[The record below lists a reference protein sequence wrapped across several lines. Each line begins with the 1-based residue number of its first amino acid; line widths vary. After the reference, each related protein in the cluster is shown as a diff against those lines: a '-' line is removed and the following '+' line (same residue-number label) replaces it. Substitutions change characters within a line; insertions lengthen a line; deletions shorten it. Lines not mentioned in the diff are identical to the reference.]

1 MTLGALLLL
10 GALGA
15 PLVRGVR
22 GSPAEG
28 RLLEKLFSGYDSSVR
43 PARDVGDRVRVSIGL
58 TLAQLISLNE
68 KDEEMSTKVYLD
80 LAWTDYRLSWE
91 PAEHEGIDSL
101 RITAESVWL
110 PDVVLL
116 NNNDGNFD
124 FALDINVEV
133 SSDGSLRWQPPG
145 IYRSSCSIQVTYFPF
160 DWQNCTMVF
169 SSYSYD
175 SSEVSLQ
182 TGLDPDGQE
191 QQEVHIHEGT
201 FIENGQWEIIHK
213 PSRLIQPP
221 VDPRGRGEGQH
232 QEVTFYL
239 IIRRKP
245 LFYLV
250 NVIAPCILITLLA
263 IFVFYLPPDAGEKM
277 GLSIFALLTL
287 TVFLLLLADKVPETS
302 LSVPIIIKY
311 LMFTM
316 VLVTFSVILSVVVL
330 NLHHRSPHTHQM
342 PFWVRQ
348 IFIHKLPLYLGLKR
362 PKPERDQM
370 PEPPPVAPRDSPG
383 SGWGRGTDEYFIRKP
398 PSDFL
403 FPKPN
408 RFPPEWAAPD
418 LRRFI
423 DGPNRAVGLPPEL
436 REVVSSINYI
446 ARQLQEQEDHDA
458 APPLAL
464 GFISDWEIASFG
476 PASCFPIG
484 SLLPSIARGFALLC
498 SATYPCFRSL
508 VPGVPGRRTG
518 HWGRPS
524 LGLKEDWQF
533 VAMVVD
539 RLFLWTF
546 IIFTSVGTLVIF
558 LDATYH
564 LPPTDPF
571 P

>member
-1 MTLGALLLL
+1 MTPGALLLLLLL
-10 GALGA
+10 GALGVPFA
-15 PLVRGVR
+15 PGAR
-22 GSPAEG
+22 GSEAEG
-28 RLLEKLFSGYDSSVR
+28 RLREKLFSGYDSSVR
-43 PARDVGDRVRVSIGL
+43 PAREVGDRVG
-58 TLAQLISLNE
+58 NE

-80 LAWTDYRLSWE
+80 LEWTDYRLSWDPE
-91 PAEHEGIDSL
+91 EHEGIDSL

-124 FALDINVEV
+124 VALDISVVV
-133 SSDGSLRWQPPG
+133 SSDGSVRWQPPG

-182 TGLDPDGQE
+182 TGLGPDGQE
-191 QQEVHIHEGT
+191 RQEVHIHEGT

-221 VDPRGRGEGQH
+221 VDPRGGGERRR
-232 QEVTFYL
+232 EAVTFYL

-342 PFWVRQ
+342 PLWVRQ
-348 IFIHKLPLYLGLKR
+348 VRRSPFQPVLTLNPSIWLFVQVSLLPPTDFNLPFHRPEGELQLLIFIHKLPPYLGLKR
-362 PKPERDQM
+362 PKPERDQI
-370 PEPPPVAPRDSPG
+370 PEPPPIPLRDSPG

-398 PSDFL
+398 PNDFL

-408 RFPPEWAAPD
+408 RFQPELSAPD
-418 LRRFI
+418 LRRFT

-436 REVVSSINYI
+436 REVVSSISYI
-446 ARQLQEQEDHDA
+446 AQQLQEQEDHDA
-458 APPLAL
+458 
-464 GFISDWEIASFG
+464 
-476 PASCFPIG
+476 
-484 SLLPSIARGFALLC
+484 
-498 SATYPCFRSL
+498 
-508 VPGVPGRRTG
+508 
-518 HWGRPS
+518 
-524 LGLKEDWQF
+524 LKEDWQF

-564 LPPTDPF
+564 LPPPDPF

>member
-1 MTLGALLLL
+1 MTPGALLLL
-10 GALGA
+10 LLGVLGA
-15 PLVRGVR
+15 HLVPGAR
-22 GSPAEG
+22 GSEAEG
-28 RLLEKLFSGYDSSVR
+28 RLREKLFSGYDSTVR
-43 PARDVGDRVRVSIGL
+43 PAREVGDRVWVSIGL

-80 LAWTDYRLSWE
+80 LEWTDYRLSWDPE
-91 PAEHEGIDSL
+91 EHEGIDSL
-101 RITAESVWL
+101 RISAESVWL

-124 FALDINVEV
+124 VALDINVVV
-133 SSDGSLRWQPPG
+133 SSDGSMRWQPPG

-182 TGLDPDGQE
+182 TGLSPEGQE
-191 QQEVHIHEGT
+191 RQEVYIHEAT

-213 PSRLIQPP
+213 PSRLIQPS
-221 VDPRGRGEGQH
+221 VDPRGGGEGRRE
-232 QEVTFYL
+232 EVTFYL

-342 PFWVRQ
+342 PLWVRQ
-348 IFIHKLPLYLGLKR
+348 LQPSLSQTRGRLQLQLLIFIHKLPLYLGLKR

-370 PEPPPVAPRDSPG
+370 QEPPSITPRDSPG

-398 PSDFL
+398 PNDFL

-408 RFPPEWAAPD
+408 RFQPELSAPD

-436 REVVSSINYI
+436 REVVSSISYI

-458 APPLAL
+458 
-464 GFISDWEIASFG
+464 
-476 PASCFPIG
+476 
-484 SLLPSIARGFALLC
+484 
-498 SATYPCFRSL
+498 
-508 VPGVPGRRTG
+508 
-518 HWGRPS
+518 
-524 LGLKEDWQF
+524 LKEDWQF

-564 LPPTDPF
+564 LPPADPF

>member
-1 MTLGALLLL
+1 MTPRALLLL
-10 GALGA
+10 GLLGALGT
-15 PLVRGVR
+15 PLSPGVH
-22 GSPAEG
+22 GLEAEG
-28 RLLEKLFSGYDSSVR
+28 RLRDKLFSGYDSTVR
-43 PARDVGDRVRVSIGL
+43 PAREVGDRVLVSIGL

-80 LAWTDYRLSWE
+80 LEWTDYRLSWD
-91 PAEHEGIDSL
+91 PAEHDGIDSL
-101 RITAESVWL
+101 RVTAESVWL
-110 PDVVLL
+110 PDVVLVNKAL
-116 NNNDGNFD
+116 ISDEKSLPCSNDGNFEV
-124 FALDINVEV
+124 ALDINVVV
-133 SSDGSLRWQPPG
+133 SSDGSVRWQPPG
-145 IYRSSCSIQVTYFPF
+145 LYRSSCSIQVTYFPF

-175 SSEVSLQ
+175 SSEVSLW
-182 TGLDPDGQE
+182 TGLGPDGQE
-191 QQEVHIHEGT
+191 RQEIHIHEGT

-221 VDPRGRGEGQH
+221 GNPRGQGKGQH
-232 QEVTFYL
+232 QDITFYV

-316 VLVTFSVILSVVVL
+316 VLVTFSVILSVIVL
-330 NLHHRSPHTHQM
+330 NLHHRSPYTHQM
-342 PFWVRQ
+342 PLWVRQ
-348 IFIHKLPLYLGLKR
+348 IFIHKLPRYLGLKR

-370 PEPPPVAPRDSPG
+370 PEPPPLALKDSPG

-403 FPKPN
+403 FPKLN
-408 RFPPEWAAPD
+408 RFQPELTAPD

-436 REVVSSINYI
+436 REAVSSISYI

-458 APPLAL
+458 
-464 GFISDWEIASFG
+464 
-476 PASCFPIG
+476 
-484 SLLPSIARGFALLC
+484 
-498 SATYPCFRSL
+498 
-508 VPGVPGRRTG
+508 
-518 HWGRPS
+518 
-524 LGLKEDWQF
+524 LKEDWQF

-564 LPPTDPF
+564 VPPPDPF

>member
-1 MTLGALLLL
+1 MTPGLLLLLLL
-10 GALGA
+10 GTSGV
-15 PLVRGVR
+15 PLARGI
-22 GSPAEG
+22 SDLEAESQL
-28 RLLEKLFSGYDSSVR
+28 RDKLFSGYDPSVR
-43 PARDVGDRVRVSIGL
+43 PAQKVGDRVEVSIGL
-58 TLAQLISLNE
+58 SLAQLISLNE

-80 LAWTDYRLSWE
+80 LEWTDYRLSWDPE
-91 PAEHEGIDSL
+91 QHEGIASL
-101 RITAESVWL
+101 RLPAPSVWL

-124 FALDINVEV
+124 VALDINVVV
-133 SSDGSLRWQPPG
+133 SPDGSVRWQPPG
-145 IYRSSCSIQVTYFPF
+145 VYRSSCSIQVTYFPF

-182 TGLDPDGQE
+182 TGFGPDGQE
-191 QQEVHIHEGT
+191 RQEIHLHEGT

-213 PSRLIQPP
+213 PSRLVQR
-221 VDPRGRGEGQH
+221 VVTARGGGKEQN
-232 QEVTFYL
+232 QEVVFYL

-263 IFVFYLPPDAGEKM
+263 IIVFYLPPDAGEKM

-316 VLVTFSVILSVVVL
+316 ILVTFSVILSVLVL

-342 PFWVRQ
+342 PLWVYQ
-348 IFIHKLPLYLGLKR
+348 IFIQKLPRYLGLKR
-362 PKPERDQM
+362 PKSEKDQM
-370 PEPPPVAPRDSPG
+370 TEPPSLILKDLPG
-383 SGWGRGTDEYFIRKP
+383 SDWGWRTDEYFIRKP
-398 PSDFL
+398 PNDFL

-408 RFPPEWAAPD
+408 RFQPELPGPERRRCIDIPTRAA
-418 LRRFI
+418 
-423 DGPNRAVGLPPEL
+423 GLPPEL
-436 REVVSSINYI
+436 LEVVSSISFI
-446 ARQLQEQEDHDA
+446 ARQLQEQEDQDA
-458 APPLAL
+458 L
-464 GFISDWEIASFG
+464 
-476 PASCFPIG
+476 
-484 SLLPSIARGFALLC
+484 
-498 SATYPCFRSL
+498 T
-508 VPGVPGRRTG
+508 
-518 HWGRPS
+518 
-524 LGLKEDWQF
+524 EDWQF

-539 RLFLWTF
+539 RLFLWIF

-564 LPPTDPF
+564 LPPENPF

>member
-1 MTLGALLLL
+1 MTPGALLLLLL

-15 PLVRGVR
+15 PFAPAR
-22 GSPAEG
+22 GSEAEG
-28 RLLEKLFSGYDSSVR
+28 RLREKLFSGYDSSVR
-43 PARDVGDRVRVSIGL
+43 PAREVGDRVAVSVGL
-58 TLAQLISLNE
+58 SLAQLISLNE

-80 LAWTDYRLSWE
+80 LEWTDYRLSWDPE
-91 PAEHEGIDSL
+91 EHEGIDSL

-124 FALDINVEV
+124 VALDINVVV
-133 SSDGSLRWQPPG
+133 SSDGSVRWQPPG
-145 IYRSSCSIQVTYFPF
+145 VYRSSCSIQVTYFPF

-182 TGLDPDGQE
+182 TGLGPDGQE
-191 QQEVHIHEGT
+191 RQEVHIHEGT

-221 VDPRGRGEGQH
+221 VDPRGGGERRRE
-232 QEVTFYL
+232 EVTFYL

-330 NLHHRSPHTHQM
+330 NLHHRSPYTHQM
-342 PFWVRQ
+342 PLWVRQ
-348 IFIHKLPLYLGLKR
+348 VVSTPHR
-362 PKPERDQM
+362 PRRRERENYSSQKTVRRFQPEL
-370 PEPPPVAPRDSPG
+370 S
-383 SGWGRGTDEYFIRKP
+383 
-398 PSDFL
+398 
-403 FPKPN
+403 
-408 RFPPEWAAPD
+408 APD

-436 REVVSSINYI
+436 REVVSSISYI
-446 ARQLQEQEDHDA
+446 AQQLQEQEDHDA
-458 APPLAL
+458 
-464 GFISDWEIASFG
+464 
-476 PASCFPIG
+476 
-484 SLLPSIARGFALLC
+484 
-498 SATYPCFRSL
+498 
-508 VPGVPGRRTG
+508 
-518 HWGRPS
+518 
-524 LGLKEDWQF
+524 LKEDWQF

-564 LPPTDPF
+564 LPPPDPF

>member
-1 MTLGALLLL
+1 MTPGALLLL
-10 GALGA
+10 LGVLGA
-15 PLVRGVR
+15 PIAPGAR
-22 GSPAEG
+22 GSEAEG
-28 RLLEKLFSGYDSSVR
+28 RLREKLFSSYDSSVR
-43 PARDVGDRVRVSIGL
+43 PAREVGDPVRVSIGL
-58 TLAQLISLNE
+58 ILAQLISLNE

-80 LAWTDYRLSWE
+80 LEWTDYRLSWD
-91 PAEHEGIDSL
+91 PAKHDGIDML
-101 RITAESVWL
+101 RITAQSVWL

-124 FALDINVEV
+124 VALDINVVV
-133 SSDGSLRWQPPG
+133 SSDGSVRWQPPG
-145 IYRSSCSIQVTYFPF
+145 LYHSSCSIQVTYFPF

-182 TGLDPDGQE
+182 TGLGPDGQE
-191 QQEVHIHEGT
+191 RQEIYVHEGT

-221 VDPRGRGEGQH
+221 GDIRGGREGQH

-302 LSVPIIIKY
+302 LAVPIIVKY

-316 VLVTFSVILSVVVL
+316 ILVTFSVILSVVVL

-342 PFWVRQ
+342 PLWVRQ

-362 PKPERDQM
+362 PKPERDQL
-370 PEPPPVAPRDSPG
+370 PEPPHSFSTG

-398 PSDFL
+398 RSNFL

-408 RFPPEWAAPD
+408 RFQPELSAPD

-423 DGPNRAVGLPPEL
+423 HGPNRAVVGLPPEL
-436 REVVSSINYI
+436 REAVSSISYI
-446 ARQLQEQEDHDA
+446 ARQLREQEEYDA
-458 APPLAL
+458 
-464 GFISDWEIASFG
+464 
-476 PASCFPIG
+476 
-484 SLLPSIARGFALLC
+484 
-498 SATYPCFRSL
+498 
-508 VPGVPGRRTG
+508 
-518 HWGRPS
+518 
-524 LGLKEDWQF
+524 LKEDWQF

-564 LPPTDPF
+564 LPPPDPF

>member
-1 MTLGALLLL
+1 MTPGALLLLLLL

-15 PLVRGVR
+15 PFAPGAR
-22 GSPAEG
+22 GSEAEG
-28 RLLEKLFSGYDSSVR
+28 RLREKLFSGYDSSVR
-43 PARDVGDRVRVSIGL
+43 PAREVGDRVGVSIGL
-58 TLAQLISLNE
+58 SLAQLISLNE

-80 LAWTDYRLSWE
+80 LEWTDYRLSWDPE
-91 PAEHEGIDSL
+91 EHEGIDSL

-124 FALDINVEV
+124 VALDISVVV
-133 SSDGSLRWQPPG
+133 SSDGSVRWQPPG

-182 TGLDPDGQE
+182 TGLGPDGQE
-191 QQEVHIHEGT
+191 RQEVHIHEGT
-201 FIENGQWEIIHK
+201 FI
-213 PSRLIQPP
+213 
-221 VDPRGRGEGQH
+221 
-232 QEVTFYL
+232 
-239 IIRRKP
+239 
-245 LFYLV
+245 
-250 NVIAPCILITLLA
+250 
-263 IFVFYLPPDAGEKM
+263 GEKM

-342 PFWVRQ
+342 PLWVRQ
-348 IFIHKLPLYLGLKR
+348 IFIHKLPPYLGLKR
-362 PKPERDQM
+362 PKPERDQI
-370 PEPPPVAPRDSPG
+370 PEPPPIPLRDSPG

-398 PSDFL
+398 PNDFL

-408 RFPPEWAAPD
+408 RFQPELSAPD
-418 LRRFI
+418 LRRFT

-436 REVVSSINYI
+436 REVVSSISYI
-446 ARQLQEQEDHDA
+446 AQQLQEQEAHDA
-458 APPLAL
+458 
-464 GFISDWEIASFG
+464 
-476 PASCFPIG
+476 
-484 SLLPSIARGFALLC
+484 
-498 SATYPCFRSL
+498 
-508 VPGVPGRRTG
+508 
-518 HWGRPS
+518 
-524 LGLKEDWQF
+524 LKEDWQF

-564 LPPTDPF
+564 LPPPDPF

>member
-1 MTLGALLLL
+1 MTPGALLLL
-10 GALGA
+10 LGVLGA
-15 PLVRGVR
+15 PLAPGAR
-22 GSPAEG
+22 GSEAEG
-28 RLLEKLFSGYDSSVR
+28 RLRDKLFSGYDSSVR
-43 PARDVGDRVRVSIGL
+43 PAREVGDRVGVSIGL
-58 TLAQLISLNE
+58 SLAQLISLNE
-68 KDEEMSTKVYLD
+68 KDEELSTKVYLD
-80 LAWTDYRLSWE
+80 LEWTDYRLSWD
-91 PAEHEGIDSL
+91 PAEHDGIDSL
-101 RITAESVWL
+101 RITTEFVWL

-124 FALDINVEV
+124 VALDINVVV
-133 SSDGSLRWQPPG
+133 SSDGSVRWQPPG

-182 TGLDPDGQE
+182 TSPGPEGQE
-191 QQEVHIHEGT
+191 HQEVHIHEGT

-221 VDPRGRGEGQH
+221 GDPRGGREGQR

-342 PFWVRQ
+342 PLWVRQ
-348 IFIHKLPLYLGLKR
+348 IFIHKLPRCLGLKR

-370 PEPPPVAPRDSPG
+370 PEPLHSSSTG

-398 PSDFL
+398 PNDFL

-408 RFPPEWAAPD
+408 RFQPESPASD

-423 DGPNRAVGLPPEL
+423 DGPNRAAGLPPEL
-436 REVVSSINYI
+436 REVVSSISYI
-446 ARQLQEQEDHDA
+446 AQQLQEQEDYDA
-458 APPLAL
+458 
-464 GFISDWEIASFG
+464 
-476 PASCFPIG
+476 
-484 SLLPSIARGFALLC
+484 
-498 SATYPCFRSL
+498 
-508 VPGVPGRRTG
+508 
-518 HWGRPS
+518 
-524 LGLKEDWQF
+524 LKEDWQF

-564 LPPTDPF
+564 LPPADPF

>member
-1 MTLGALLLL
+1 M
-10 GALGA
+10 
-15 PLVRGVR
+15 
-22 GSPAEG
+22 
-28 RLLEKLFSGYDSSVR
+28 
-43 PARDVGDRVRVSIGL
+43 GDRVGVSIGL

-80 LAWTDYRLSWE
+80 LEWTDYRLSWD
-91 PAEHEGIDSL
+91 PAEHDGIESL
-101 RITAESVWL
+101 RVTAESVWL

-124 FALDINVEV
+124 VALDINVVV
-133 SSDGSLRWQPPG
+133 SFEGSVRWQPPG
-145 IYRSSCSIQVTYFPF
+145 LYRSSCSIQVTYFPF

-175 SSEVSLQ
+175 SSEVSLK
-182 TGLDPDGQE
+182 TGPDPDGQE
-191 QQEVHIHEGT
+191 RQEIYIHEGT

-213 PSRLIQPP
+213 PSRLIHLPG
-221 VDPRGRGEGQH
+221 DRRGGKEGH
-232 QEVTFYL
+232 HEEVIFYL

-302 LSVPIIIKY
+302 LAVPIIIKY

-316 VLVTFSVILSVVVL
+316 ILVTFSVILSVVVL

-348 IFIHKLPLYLGLKR
+348 IFIHKLPPYLGLKR
-362 PKPERDQM
+362 PKPERDQL
-370 PEPPPVAPRDSPG
+370 PEPHHSFSPR

-398 PSDFL
+398 PCDFL
-403 FPKPN
+403 FPKLN
-408 RFPPEWAAPD
+408 RFQPESPAPD

-423 DGPNRAVGLPPEL
+423 DGPPRAVGLPQEL
-436 REVVSSINYI
+436 REVISSISYM

-458 APPLAL
+458 
-464 GFISDWEIASFG
+464 
-476 PASCFPIG
+476 
-484 SLLPSIARGFALLC
+484 
-498 SATYPCFRSL
+498 
-508 VPGVPGRRTG
+508 
-518 HWGRPS
+518 
-524 LGLKEDWQF
+524 LKEDWQF

-546 IIFTSVGTLVIF
+546 IVFTSVGTLVIF

-564 LPPTDPF
+564 LPPPEPF

>member
-1 MTLGALLLL
+1 MTPGALLLL
-10 GALGA
+10 LGVLGVLLAPGAC
-15 PLVRGVR
+15 
-22 GSPAEG
+22 GSETEG
-28 RLLEKLFSGYDSSVR
+28 QLREKLFSGYDSSVR
-43 PARDVGDRVRVSIGL
+43 PARELGDSVRVSIGL
-58 TLAQLISLNE
+58 TLAQLISLE
-68 KDEEMSTKVYLD
+68 
-80 LAWTDYRLSWE
+80 WTDYRLSWD
-91 PAEHEGIDSL
+91 PAEHDGIDLL

-110 PDVVLL
+110 PDVVLM

-124 FALDINVEV
+124 VALDINVVV
-133 SSDGSLRWQPPG
+133 SSDGSVRWQPPG

-182 TGLDPDGQE
+182 TGLGPDGLERQE
-191 QQEVHIHEGT
+191 IYIHDRT

-221 VDPRGRGEGQH
+221 GDPRGGREGQH

-316 VLVTFSVILSVVVL
+316 ILVTFSVILSVVVL

-342 PFWVRQ
+342 PHWVRQ

-362 PKPERDQM
+362 PKPERDQL
-370 PEPPPVAPRDSPG
+370 PEPSHSSPG
-383 SGWGRGTDEYFIRKP
+383 SGWDRGTDEYFIRKP

-408 RFPPEWAAPD
+408 RFQPELSAPD

-423 DGPNRAVGLPPEL
+423 DSPNRAVGLPPEL
-436 REVVSSINYI
+436 REVVSSISYI

-458 APPLAL
+458 
-464 GFISDWEIASFG
+464 
-476 PASCFPIG
+476 
-484 SLLPSIARGFALLC
+484 
-498 SATYPCFRSL
+498 
-508 VPGVPGRRTG
+508 
-518 HWGRPS
+518 
-524 LGLKEDWQF
+524 LKEDWQF

-564 LPPTDPF
+564 LPPPDPF

>member
-1 MTLGALLLL
+1 
-10 GALGA
+10 
-15 PLVRGVR
+15 
-22 GSPAEG
+22 
-28 RLLEKLFSGYDSSVR
+28 
-43 PARDVGDRVRVSIGL
+43 
-58 TLAQLISLNE
+58 
-68 KDEEMSTKVYLD
+68 MSTKVYLD
-80 LAWTDYRLSWE
+80 LEWTDYRLSWD
-91 PAEHEGIDSL
+91 PAEHDGIDLL

-124 FALDINVEV
+124 VALDISVVV
-133 SSDGSLRWQPPG
+133 SSDGSVRWQPPG

-182 TGLDPDGQE
+182 TGLGPDRQGHQE
-191 QQEVHIHEGT
+191 IHIHEGT

-221 VDPRGRGEGQH
+221 GDPRGGREGQR
-232 QEVTFYL
+232 QKVIFYL

-263 IFVFYLPPDAGEKM
+263 IFVFYLPPDA
-277 GLSIFALLTL
+277 
-287 TVFLLLLADKVPETS
+287 
-302 LSVPIIIKY
+302 
-311 LMFTM
+311 
-316 VLVTFSVILSVVVL
+316 VILSVVVL

-342 PFWVRQ
+342 PLWVRQ
-348 IFIHKLPLYLGLKR
+348 IFIHKLPLYLRLKR
-362 PKPERDQM
+362 PKPERDLM
-370 PEPPPVAPRDSPG
+370 PEPPHCSSPG

-408 RFPPEWAAPD
+408 RFQPELSAPD

-423 DGPNRAVGLPPEL
+423 DGPNRAVALLPEL
-436 REVVSSINYI
+436 REVVSSISYI

-458 APPLAL
+458 
-464 GFISDWEIASFG
+464 
-476 PASCFPIG
+476 
-484 SLLPSIARGFALLC
+484 
-498 SATYPCFRSL
+498 
-508 VPGVPGRRTG
+508 
-518 HWGRPS
+518 
-524 LGLKEDWQF
+524 LKEDWQF

-564 LPPTDPF
+564 LPPPDPF

>member
-1 MTLGALLLL
+1 MTPGALLLL
-10 GALGA
+10 LLGVLGA
-15 PLVRGVR
+15 QLAPGAR
-22 GSPAEG
+22 GSEAEG
-28 RLLEKLFSGYDSSVR
+28 RLREKLFSGYDSTVR
-43 PARDVGDRVRVSIGL
+43 PAQEVGDRVWVSIGL

-80 LAWTDYRLSWE
+80 LEWTDYRLSWDPE
-91 PAEHEGIDSL
+91 EHEGIDSL
-101 RITAESVWL
+101 RISAESVWL

-124 FALDINVEV
+124 VALDINVVV
-133 SSDGSLRWQPPG
+133 SSDGSVRWQPPG

-182 TGLDPDGQE
+182 TGLSPEGQE
-191 QQEVHIHEGT
+191 RQEVYIHEGT

-221 VDPRGRGEGQH
+221 VDPRGGGEGRRE
-232 QEVTFYL
+232 EVTFYL

-330 NLHHRSPHTHQM
+330 NLHHRSPHTHEM
-342 PFWVRQ
+342 PLWVRQ

-362 PKPERDQM
+362 PKPERHQM
-370 PEPPPVAPRDSPG
+370 LEPPSIALRDSPG

-398 PSDFL
+398 PNDFL

-408 RFPPEWAAPD
+408 RFQPELSAPD

-436 REVVSSINYI
+436 REVVSSISYI

-458 APPLAL
+458 
-464 GFISDWEIASFG
+464 
-476 PASCFPIG
+476 
-484 SLLPSIARGFALLC
+484 
-498 SATYPCFRSL
+498 
-508 VPGVPGRRTG
+508 
-518 HWGRPS
+518 
-524 LGLKEDWQF
+524 LKEDWQF

-564 LPPTDPF
+564 LPPADPF